1 VQEVMGMPICRM
13 IEFLV
18 FPDQSIKP
26 ILCAMLVVAVDSYT
40 SLEELFPLSSF
51 ILRKVLTGTVF
62 NDGRDMKF

>member
-1 VQEVMGMPICRM
+1 
-13 IEFLV
+13 
-18 FPDQSIKP
+18 
-26 ILCAMLVVAVDSYT
+26 MLVVAVDSYT